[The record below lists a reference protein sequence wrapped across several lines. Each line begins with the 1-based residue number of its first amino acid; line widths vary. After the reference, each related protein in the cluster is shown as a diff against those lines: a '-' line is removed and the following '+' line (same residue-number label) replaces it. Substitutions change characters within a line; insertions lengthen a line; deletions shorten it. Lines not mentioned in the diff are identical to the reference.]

1 MKVVILGCGRSGASL
16 ALQLA
21 SMNHSVTVIDR
32 NPESLRRLGK
42 TYPCR
47 IILGNG
53 LDLDTLEK
61 AEVKGCDVF
70 FAMTRGDNTNLMAAQ
85 IVKRNFSVERV
96 AVKVADPL
104 RAEAYR
110 KLGLFT
116 INAAALLAGMCRDWL
131 LGEEF
136 KPIDTYNVDG
146 VEVEL

>member
-21 SMNHSVTVIDR
+21 SQGHEVTVIER
-32 NPESLRRLGK
+32 NPESLRRLGRN
-42 TYPCR
+42 YPCR
-47 IILGNG
+47 IVLGSG
-53 LDLDTLEK
+53 LDLDSLQK
-61 AEVKGCDVF
+61 ADVASCEAF

-85 IVKRNFSVERV
+85 IVKRNFGVERV

-116 INAAALLAGMCRDWL
+116 INAAALLAGMCRDWMMGNDFL
-131 LGEEF
+131 
-136 KPIDTYNVDG
+136 PIDQYNSSSI
-146 VEVEL
+146 EVEL

>member
-21 SMNHSVTVIDR
+21 SLGHQVTVIER
-32 NPESLRRLGK
+32 NPESLNRLGK
-42 TYPCR
+42 NYPCR
-47 IILGNG
+47 IVLGSG

-61 AEVKGCDVF
+61 ADVGDCHVF
-70 FAMTRGDNTNLMAAQ
+70 FAMTRGDNTNIMAAQ
-85 IVKRNFSVERV
+85 IVKRNFGVERV

-116 INAAALLAGMCRDWL
+116 INAAALLAGMCRDWMS
-131 LGEEF
+131 GEEF
-136 KPIDTYNVDG
+136 KPIDQYNIDG